1 MNTLKLSSDYKV
13 SIKSYPFEKEI
24 IEQLRDG
31 SNDLWPVVYFI
42 ESDTIK
48 EAYVGESTTVY
59 KRMTN
64 HIANPERV
72 NLSNVHIMYSK
83 SFNKSA
89 ILDIESRLIKYI
101 GADGSYELQNA
112 NGGLIEH
119 NYYQQ
124 VNYENLFKQIWGELY
139 RKKLVKNDINKIYNS
154 DLFKFSPYKAL
165 TNDQFDS
172 VLKILEEIEKK
183 TKSPIIVTGGAGT
196 GKTVLATFIIKLF
209 KNKIGEDEESLDKD
223 FQNILDSIENISIN
237 FPKIEIGFVIPQQS
251 LRATI
256 KNVFKYVKGLSPN
269 MVISA
274 RDVTKKEYDIVF
286 VDEAHRL
293 RRRKN
298 LPGGYAYTAFDNIS
312 KKLGLNPST
321 CDELDWIIKCSKQ
334 QVLFYDPLQSI
345 KPTDIKPGKIS
356 LLINKNKKIEL
367 KSQLRVLG
375 GNDYIDY
382 IDNILSV
389 KKPKKIFEW
398 GNYELKLYKEFAP
411 FMKQIKSMNKKHDLC
426 RMIGGYSWKWISKKD
441 PSKFDI
447 EIEGTRLRWN
457 VAEVDWINSPNSID
471 EVGCIHTTQGYDL
484 NFAGVIFGREI
495 DYNPT
500 TNQIEIDKKLYF
512 DQTGRNGIKDYELK
526 EYLINIYKT
535 IMYRGIRGTYVYA
548 YNKNFQDYLSNFM
561 KNNK

>member
-1 MNTLKLSSDYKV
+1 MNTLNLSSDYKV

-64 HIANPERV
+64 HIANPERE

-101 GADGSYELQNA
+101 GADGAYELQNA

-124 VNYENLFKQIWGELY
+124 DNYENLFKQIWGKLY

-251 LRATI
+251 LRATV

-356 LLINKNKKIEL
+356 LLINKKNKIEL

-512 DQTGRNGIKDYELK
+512 DQTGRNGIEDYELK

-561 KNNK
+561 KNK

>member
-1 MNTLKLSSDYKV
+1 M
-13 SIKSYPFEKEI
+13 
-24 IEQLRDG
+24 
-31 SNDLWPVVYFI
+31 
-42 ESDTIK
+42 
-48 EAYVGESTTVY
+48 
-59 KRMTN
+59 
-64 HIANPERV
+64 
-72 NLSNVHIMYSK
+72 
-83 SFNKSA
+83 
-89 ILDIESRLIKYI
+89 
-101 GADGSYELQNA
+101 
-112 NGGLIEH
+112 
-119 NYYQQ
+119 
-124 VNYENLFKQIWGELY
+124 
-139 RKKLVKNDINKIYNS
+139 
-154 DLFKFSPYKAL
+154 
-165 TNDQFDS
+165 
-172 VLKILEEIEKK
+172 
-183 TKSPIIVTGGAGT
+183 
-196 GKTVLATFIIKLF
+196 
-209 KNKIGEDEESLDKD
+209 
-223 FQNILDSIENISIN
+223 
-237 FPKIEIGFVIPQQS
+237 
-251 LRATI
+251 
-256 KNVFKYVKGLSPN
+256 FKYVKGLSPN

-312 KKLGLNPST
+312 KELGLNPAT

-345 KPTDIKPGKIS
+345 KPTDIKPGKIN
-356 LLINKNKKIEL
+356 LLINKKNKIEL

-375 GNDYIDY
+375 GNDYINY
-382 IDNILSV
+382 IDDILSV

-457 VAEVDWINSPNSID
+457 LAEIDWINSPNSID

-512 DQTGRNGIKDYELK
+512 DQTGRNGIEDYELK

-548 YNKNFQDYLSNFM
+548 YNKNFATIFLVL
-561 KNNK
+561 

>member
-1 MNTLKLSSDYKV
+1 MNTLNLRSDYKV

-64 HIANPERV
+64 HIANPERE

-101 GADGSYELQNA
+101 GADGAYELQNA

-124 VNYENLFKQIWGELY
+124 DNYENLFKQIWGKLY

-356 LLINKNKKIEL
+356 LLINKKNKIEL

-512 DQTGRNGIKDYELK
+512 DQTGRNGIEDYELK

-561 KNNK
+561 KNK